1 MRALFQHSPFRR
13 RALCRRTPH
22 STIRTMSTPTAATVL
37 YALTVSNAPTR
48 PGPEDVLEK
57 THHTKSGF
65 RNPWE
70 YVSASCKLLQLRQ
83 STNRGLG

>member
-1 MRALFQHSPFRR
+1 MKLHPMRFLFQHSPFSR
-13 RALCRRTPH
+13 RALYQRAPR
-22 STIRTMSTPTAATVL
+22 STIRKMTTPTAATVL
-37 YALTVSNAPTR
+37 YALTISNSPAR

-70 YVSASCKLLQLRQ
+70 YV
-83 STNRGLG
+83 